1 MSRISDTF
9 TRLKGK
15 GAPRSCLTLRRA
27 TRRFRLPRPL
37 LFALEESGADMIE
50 LGIPYSDPL
59 ADGPTVQRAGQIA
72 LQNGATIPRIHA
84 MMRRVRE
91 QGLSIPVLYMV
102 YYNCVFRHG
111 EERFLDEAAASGID
125 GLIIPDLP
133 LEEAEEVEG
142 LAAERGLDLV
152 YLLAPTSTPERIA
165 EAGKRSP
172 GDSSTACRS
181 QASPVRGIGCRRQSN
196 RCCAAYG
203 EATSLP
209 LAVGFGISRPE
220 HAAAV
225 AKLADGVIVG
235 SALVERI
242 DEAPDETEAVN
253 RAAAYIRSLR
263 LAVDQ
268 ARFRSANVG

>member
-9 TRLKGK
+9 TRLKGE
-15 GAPRSCLTLRRA
+15 GRAALMPYITAGHPTLPA
-27 TRRFRLPRPL
+27 TEAL

-165 EAGKRSP
+165 EAGRRS
-172 GDSSTACRS
+172 
-181 QASPVRGIGCRRQSN
+181 RGFIYCVSLTGVTGARDRLSAAIEPMLRRI
-196 RCCAAYG
+196 R

>member
-9 TRLKGK
+9 TRLKGE
-15 GAPRSCLTLRRA
+15 GRAALMPYITAGHPTLPA
-27 TRRFRLPRPL
+27 TEAL

-142 LAAERGLDLV
+142 LAAEPGLGHV

-165 EAGKRSP
+165 EAGRRS
-172 GDSSTACRS
+172 
-181 QASPVRGIGCRRQSN
+181 RGFIYCVSLTGVTGARDRLSAAIEPMLRRI
-196 RCCAAYG
+196 R

>member
-1 MSRISDTF
+1 MSHISDTF
-9 TRLKGK
+9 TRLKGE
-15 GAPRSCLTLRRA
+15 GRAALMPYITAGHPTLPA
-27 TRRFRLPRPL
+27 TEAL

-165 EAGKRSP
+165 EAGRRS
-172 GDSSTACRS
+172 
-181 QASPVRGIGCRRQSN
+181 RGFIYCVSLTGVTGARDRLSAAIEPMLRRI
-196 RCCAAYG
+196 R

>member
-1 MSRISDTF
+1 MSHISDTF
-9 TRLKGK
+9 TRLKGE
-15 GAPRSCLTLRRA
+15 GRAALMPYITAGHPTLPA
-27 TRRFRLPRPL
+27 TEAL

-59 ADGPTVQRAGQIA
+59 ADGPTVQRAAQIA

-165 EAGKRSP
+165 EAGRRS
-172 GDSSTACRS
+172 
-181 QASPVRGIGCRRQSN
+181 RGFIYCVSLTGVTGARDRLSAAIEPMLRRI
-196 RCCAAYG
+196 R

>member
-9 TRLKGK
+9 TRLKGE
-15 GAPRSCLTLRRA
+15 GRAALMPYITAGHPTLPA
-27 TRRFRLPRPL
+27 TEAL

-165 EAGKRSP
+165 EAGRRS
-172 GDSSTACRS
+172 
-181 QASPVRGIGCRRQSN
+181 RGFIYCVSLTGVTGARDRLSAAIEPMLRRI
-196 RCCAAYG
+196 R

-220 HAAAV
+220 HAATV

>member
-9 TRLKGK
+9 TRLKGE
-15 GAPRSCLTLRRA
+15 GRAALMPYITAGHPTLPA
-27 TRRFRLPRPL
+27 TEAL

-59 ADGPTVQRAGQIA
+59 ADGPTVQRAAQIA

-165 EAGKRSP
+165 EAGRRS
-172 GDSSTACRS
+172 
-181 QASPVRGIGCRRQSN
+181 RGFIYCVSLTGVTGARDRLSAAIEPMLRRI
-196 RCCAAYG
+196 R

>member
-9 TRLKGK
+9 TRLKGE
-15 GAPRSCLTLRRA
+15 GRAALMPYITAGHPTLPA
-27 TRRFRLPRPL
+27 TEAL

-111 EERFLDEAAASGID
+111 EEQFLDEAAASGID

-165 EAGKRSP
+165 EAGRRS
-172 GDSSTACRS
+172 
-181 QASPVRGIGCRRQSN
+181 RGFIYCVSLTGVTGARDRLSAAIEPMLRRI
-196 RCCAAYG
+196 R